1 MPQKGHLPPEPS
13 PGVHISCPP
22 PQLGHVDALHSTG
35 QGRLTKS
42 EGKPLRLSE
51 PGRDVVPCKSRGTY
65 LEEKETS
72 MEIGAVFPQTD
83 FGQDPLAIRD
93 FAQAAEAL
101 GYHHVVAFDHVLGAN
116 PDRPEG
122 WTGAY
127 TFRDPFLEPFVLFTH
142 MAAHTRSLVL
152 ETGILILPQR
162 QTALVAKQAATLDVL
177 SAGRLRL
184 GVGLGWNRV
193 EYTAL
198 GEDFHNRGRR
208 IEEQVAVLRELWT
221 HPLVDF
227 HGKWHTIEG
236 AGLNPLPVQRP
247 IPIWLGGYAE
257 PALRRAARIGD
268 GWMASQRTP
277 ENSKPTL
284 ETLERFLR
292 EEGRTRADFGVE
304 VRIPYGDANPAEWIA
319 TLEQWQALGAT
330 RVSLNTMGA
339 GPKSPHEHIAAL
351 RTFAEENQAGLRP
364 GR

>member
-1 MPQKGHLPPEPS
+1 
-13 PGVHISCPP
+13 
-22 PQLGHVDALHSTG
+22 
-35 QGRLTKS
+35 
-42 EGKPLRLSE
+42 
-51 PGRDVVPCKSRGTY
+51 
-65 LEEKETS
+65 
-72 MEIGAVFPQTD
+72 
-83 FGQDPLAIRD
+83 
-93 FAQAAEAL
+93 
-101 GYHHVVAFDHVLGAN
+101 
-116 PDRPEG
+116 
-122 WTGAY
+122 
-127 TFRDPFLEPFVLFTH
+127 
-142 MAAHTRSLVL
+142 
-152 ETGILILPQR
+152 
-162 QTALVAKQAATLDVL
+162 
-177 SAGRLRL
+177 
-184 GVGLGWNRV
+184 V